1 MKERKKL
8 EKDEQEAEEALEAAM
23 ARLARVRK
31 MKRQLKQRGDELF
44 ARGMQS
50 FEESV
55 EPVVVREESEA
66 ISDAQAHGAFDLI
79 DWNSVYADVPF
90 DEGIVGESSSGVAG
104 R

>member
-55 EPVVVREESEA
+55 EVREESEA
-66 ISDAQAHGAFDLI
+66 ISDAQAQGAFDLI

-104 R
+104 H